1 MASKPLDTY
10 IKTPPPSNPA
20 SKETYL
26 EQQLGSIEKVLQKH
40 TTTIEENYENNVASI
55 TEEQGVRATADSAL
69 SYSLQQLSAT
79 VEVNNASTQGQITNL
94 QTAAADA
101 STATATQL
109 QTLTAKVDTNLGS
122 TNAAISNEQKARA
135 TADSAL
141 ASKISTLTAQA
152 EFSDSK
158 LQASITSET
167 SARVTAISAEATS
180 RQALQATVTNNF
192 NTLNSAI
199 TTEATTRAT
208 ADTTNANSITSLTS
222 TVNGQSANITTLTS
236 TTASITG
243 ALSAQWA
250 VQGTID
256 GVTGGLRLT
265 GLKKSDGTGAVY
277 NLIIDAN
284 TRINGDLLV
293 TGTVAAARLATI
305 PGSKLETSGSDLI
318 TAPNIIS
325 NAVSDNQANVVLSG
339 NTATVGPFTLAVGD
353 RMTIIG
359 YGGGGIASNNGGSGT
374 LQIFYSSPTYPSGIS
389 LGSALT
395 MKAFCDSVTAAY
407 GYTSTTGTFVS
418 VIGSAYSLPPATIL
432 QAFTATTAGTHYF
445 SNISGL
451 GGATAIA
458 VIRLS
463 R

>member
-20 SKETYL
+20 SRETYL
-26 EQQLGSIEKVLQKH
+26 EQQLGSIEKVLQRH
-40 TTTIEENYENNVASI
+40 TNTIEENYENNVASI

-69 SYSLQQLSAT
+69 AYSLQQLSAT

-135 TADSAL
+135 TADSSL

-180 RQALQATVTNNF
+180 RQALQSFVGWNGGSYSSNLVETM
-192 NTLNSAI
+192 
-199 TTEATTRAT
+199 ETRVSKT
-208 ADTTNANSITSLTS
+208 D
-222 TVNGQSANITTLTS
+222 G
-236 TTASITG
+236 ASY
-243 ALSAQWA
+243 AWA

-256 GVTGGLRLT
+256 GATGGLRLT
-265 GLKKSDGTGAVY
+265 GAKRLNPTTNAVETTT

-305 PGSKLETSGSDLI
+305 PGSKL
-318 TAPNIIS
+318 
-325 NAVSDNQANVVLSG
+325 
-339 NTATVGPFTLAVGD
+339 
-353 RMTIIG
+353 
-359 YGGGGIASNNGGSGT
+359 ASSGSGT
-374 LQIFYSSPTYPSGIS
+374 GDLVDTNNLLNRAVSNSAGGSAASTTANISIS
-389 LGSALT
+389 LKAGDRVSIIASSAASGSSGGAFSGNLQVDGDYGTGAFLVSSVGITSFLESVALGYNGVAYFLVSSFKLPNAT
-395 MKAFCDSVTAAY
+395 LLAFYTAP
-407 GYTSTTGTFVS
+407 TTGT
-418 VIGSAYSLPPATIL
+418 YS
-432 QAFTATTAGTHYF
+432 FTA
-445 SNISGL
+445 SNVHSPNTSILVTG
-451 GGATAIA
+451 
-458 VIRLS
+458 LS

>member
-20 SKETYL
+20 SRETYL

-40 TTTIEENYENNVASI
+40 TNTIEENYENNVASI

-69 SYSLQQLSAT
+69 AYSLQQLSAT

-180 RQALQATVTNNF
+180 RQALQSFVGWNGG
-192 NTLNSAI
+192 SY
-199 TTEATTRAT
+199 
-208 ADTTNANSITSLTS
+208 SSSLVQTMETKVS
-222 TVNGQSANITTLTS
+222 KTDG
-236 TTASITG
+236 ASY
-243 ALSAQWA
+243 AWA

-256 GVTGGLRLT
+256 GATGGLRLT
-265 GLKKSDGTGAVY
+265 GAKRLNPNTNAVETTA

-305 PGSKLETSGSDLI
+305 PGSKLASDISGTGDLVD
-318 TAPNIIS
+318 TN
-325 NAVSDNQANVVLSG
+325 NLLNRAVSNSA
-339 NTATVGPFTLAVGD
+339 
-353 RMTIIG
+353 
-359 YGGGGIASNNGGSGT
+359 GGS
-374 LQIFYSSPTYPSGIS
+374 
-389 LGSALT
+389 
-395 MKAFCDSVTAAY
+395 AA
-407 GYTSTTGTFVS
+407 
-418 VIGSAYSLPPATIL
+418 
-432 QAFTATTAGTHYF
+432 ATTAT
-445 SNISGL
+445 ISISLKAGDRVSIIAASAASGSS
-451 GGATAIA
+451 GGAFSGNLQVYGDYGTGAFLVSSVGITSFLESVALGYNGVAYFLVSSFKLPNATLLAFYTAPATGTYNFTASNVHSPNTSIL
-458 VIRLS
+458 VTGLS